1 MVAQTPRS
9 HRQERAAN
17 ELQPFRTAVVALD
30 ESHERHERRE
40 LLRGAETAVCRIG
53 FVHERPVLRVQ
64 NVGGHS
70 VGERAVGGWMLCSR
84 LPRCPGLCSL
94 RLSLR
99 GFWASRQLFK
109 SRSHLRR
116 DVRNLLSP
124 LLPRVGNSLQDHGKR
139 RLTHARLR
147 WEIGAQ
153 EERHPVGIGKCR
165 QGPATV
171 TAHGLQRVHVLLV
184 DGGEFLAIDLD
195 RNEVLVDLRC
205 DCRVTEGLPCHDVT
219 PVTGGVADRHHDR
232 HIAPFGLCK
241 SLRAPRI
248 PVDRLVGVGTQVRR
262 GRPRQTAGVSGASGL
277 SHPPALIPGALRR
290 P

>member
-1 MVAQTPRS
+1 M
-9 HRQERAAN
+9 
-17 ELQPFRTAVVALD
+17 VALD

-40 LLRGAETAVCRIG
+40 LLCGAKTSVCGIG
-53 FVHERPVLRVQ
+53 FVHERPVLGAQ
-64 NVGGHS
+64 NVGGDR
-70 VGERAVGGWMLCSR
+70 VGERAVEVPLVGLRGGVSR
-84 LPRCPGLCSL
+84 ADLPRCPGLCSL

-99 GFWASRQLFK
+99 GFWASRQLFE
-109 SRSHLRR
+109 SCAHLRR
-116 DVRNLLSP
+116 DVGNLLPP
-124 LLPRVGNSLQDHGKR
+124 LLPRVGNSMQDHGKR

-153 EERHPVGIGKCR
+153 EERHPVGIGKRR
-165 QGPATV
+165 QRPATV